1 MNQVMRP
8 YKEMTIEELRD
19 LVAKAPKTPQERYDR
34 AIEALHSA
42 DSPYA
47 RWCALG
53 AAAKTS
59 VEIGSDE
66 EATGY
71 AHELRQLAPT
81 YADDWNYGNAIQDFS
96 VVFGLLSLRGGDAEA
111 ARDHLLAAGR
121 SPGSPQMVSFGPNM
135 SLAKA
140 LLEAGHHDAV
150 LQYFDLCRSFWEM
163 DRGQLDKWTDEVG
176 RGLSPN
182 FGANLIY

>member
-1 MNQVMRP
+1 
-8 YKEMTIEELRD
+8 
-19 LVAKAPKTPQERYDR
+19 
-34 AIEALHSA
+34 
-42 DSPYA
+42 
-47 RWCALG
+47 
-53 AAAKTS
+53 
-59 VEIGSDE
+59 
-66 EATGY
+66 
-71 AHELRQLAPT
+71 
-81 YADDWNYGNAIQDFS
+81 
-96 VVFGLLSLRGGDAEA
+96 
-111 ARDHLLAAGR
+111 
-121 SPGSPQMVSFGPNM
+121 M